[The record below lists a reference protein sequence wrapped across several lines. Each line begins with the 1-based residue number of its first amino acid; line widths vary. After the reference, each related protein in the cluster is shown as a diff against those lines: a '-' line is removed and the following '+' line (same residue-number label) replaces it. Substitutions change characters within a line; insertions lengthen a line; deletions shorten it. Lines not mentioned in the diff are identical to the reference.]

1 MPISVA
7 TDVASGTNVPLSL
20 TALWGRSEDRCG
32 SLSSRRVFSAQVDE
46 ARAADGQDWD
56 VASVLTVVQKAAR
69 SWNPDRLQ
77 RFPDLRWADKI
88 SRWIPVCW
96 MYGLHRERPCFAS

>member
-1 MPISVA
+1 MS
-7 TDVASGTNVPLSL
+7 
-20 TALWGRSEDRCG
+20 
-32 SLSSRRVFSAQVDE
+32 QVDE

-77 RFPDLRWADKI
+77 RFPDLR
-88 SRWIPVCW
+88 
-96 MYGLHRERPCFAS
+96 CFAKHNTAQHVNAWHAHSHTFVATELGVLPVSQAQTDAVGLAPLQHKLASTPS